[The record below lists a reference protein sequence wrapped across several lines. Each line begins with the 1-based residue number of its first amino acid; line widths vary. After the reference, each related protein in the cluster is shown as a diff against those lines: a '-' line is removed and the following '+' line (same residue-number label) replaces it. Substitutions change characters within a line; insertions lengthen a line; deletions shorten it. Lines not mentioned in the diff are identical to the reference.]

1 MLTPQESE
9 TRDQRLLD
17 GIWRFRTSTDPA
29 ERPWESP
36 LADARDIAVP
46 GSYNDQFADDAIR
59 MHVGWVWYQREVRI
73 PAGWDGQRILVRI
86 DSATHEGR
94 VYVDDAL
101 VAEHVGGYMPFEA
114 DITDL
119 VSPGRNV
126 RLTIGVNNLLTNET
140 IPPGRVE
147 TDALGATRNLGR
159 FDFFNYAGL
168 HRHVRLVATPRERI
182 TDIAVATLAA
192 QPEEAT
198 ISYRVDADGPVRV
211 AVVDADGSDVATA
224 DGASGEIGIPSPR
237 LWNPGAGELYE
248 LRVELLD
255 GDRVAD
261 VYRQTFGI
269 RTIEVRGSEFLINGQ
284 AFYFR
289 GFGKHE
295 DSNVRGRGHDDVL
308 LVHDFA
314 LLDWSHA
321 NSFRTSHYPYAE
333 EVLDHADRNGIVV
346 IDETAA
352 VGLNL
357 AIGGGVHG
365 LAEQAAFSEAMFN
378 DRTQAAHAQGIRE
391 LIARDRNH
399 PSVVL
404 WSIANEPEAV
414 EPAARDYFAPL
425 ARLAREMDP
434 TRPVC
439 YVGEGRASFDTDAI
453 VDLFDVVCLN
463 RYYGW
468 YVDNANIASAEV
480 RLEKELRGWA
490 DTHGKPIIITE
501 YGADTMA
508 GLHSVFEQSWSE
520 EYQAALLDMYHR
532 VFDRIDAVVGEQVWN
547 FADFQTSPGIIRVDG
562 NKKGVFTRD
571 RRPKQA
577 AHLLRARW
585 ATADGPFGAPNQK
598 ES

>member
-1 MLTPQESE
+1 MLKPQESE

-17 GIWRFRTSTDPA
+17 GIWSFSAGPDIDA
-29 ERPWESP
+29 RPWTAP
-36 LADARDIAVP
+36 LENARDIAVP
-46 GSYNDQFADDAIR
+46 GSYNDQLADDAVR
-59 MHVGWVWYQREVRI
+59 MHVGWAWYQREVRI
-73 PAGWDGQRILVRI
+73 PASWHGQRIAVRV
-86 DSATHEGR
+86 DAAAHEGR
-94 VYVDDAL
+94 VFVGDEL
-101 VAEHVGGYMPFEA
+101 VAQHVGGFTPFEA

-119 VSPGRNV
+119 AQPGQSV

-140 IPPGRVE
+140 IPPGRIE
-147 TDALGATRNLGR
+147 TDALGGVRNLGR

-168 HRHVRLVATPRERI
+168 HRHVRLVATPRQRI
-182 TDIAVATLAA
+182 TDVTVATTSARA
-192 QPEEAT
+192 DEAT
-198 ISYRVDADGPVRV
+198 ISYRVEADGPVRV
-211 AVVDADGSDVATA
+211 AVVDADGTDLVTA
-224 DGASGEIGIPSPR
+224 EGAAGNIAIPSPR
-237 LWNPGAGELYE
+237 LWAPGAGELYE
-248 LRVELLD
+248 LRVEMLE
-255 GDRVAD
+255 GDSIVD
-261 VYRQTFGI
+261 VFRQSFGI
-269 RTIEVRGSEFLINGQ
+269 RTVEVRGAEFLINGEP
-284 AFYFR
+284 FYFR

-314 LLDWSHA
+314 LLRWTNA

-333 EVLDHADRNGIVV
+333 EVLEHADRAGIVV

-365 LAEQAAFSEAMFN
+365 LATEAAFSDTMFN

-391 LIARDRNH
+391 LIARDKNH

-425 ARLAREMDP
+425 ASLARDLDP

-439 YVGEGRASFDTDAI
+439 YVGEGRARFDTDAI

-468 YVDNANIASAEV
+468 YVDNANVASAEA
-480 RLEKELRGWA
+480 RLESELRGWA
-490 DTHGKPIIITE
+490 DAHGKPIIITE
-501 YGADTMA
+501 YGADTLA

-520 EYQAALLDMYHR
+520 EYQATLLDMYHR

-547 FADFQTSPGIIRVDG
+547 FADFQTSPGIVRVDG

-585 ATADGPFGAPNQK
+585 STAQGPSGAPQPK